1 MAVYIS
7 KQSGLW
13 SSASTW
19 LTAAAGTLTPT
30 ADAGQAPQ
38 SGGGD
43 KIVIARNHIVTYDL
57 IGEFGDQTST
67 YVTTIASNISANAI
81 CLSGGTLKAS
91 RTNNTGLTARGTII
105 IAQSGTL
112 DWGTTIDPL
121 TTTSNIVLNYHT
133 NAAIL
138 STSSGAAGIYLYGSG
153 TSNFYNNIYI
163 NGLNKKRNTYL
174 TVSANNGSNV
184 ISVESVSGWNI
195 GDKLLIQSELLSSI
209 TSVNILSALSST
221 IVGITGLNVEISP
234 VLNIS
239 RSSGRAVSNFSGNIN
254 ITSFNRLYPSYGIF
268 LVEGASSIIDIN
280 NIVLRDIGYTAG
292 WYNYGNGSV
301 AGSIQTTTAPA
312 ALTKA
317 IDNQTVSYTHK
328 SIAIDQTT
336 TVNNNSIVMN
346 GGIPDYTNFND
357 CCIYN
362 NGAAATN
369 IAFNFNNGVLSN
381 ITNCNVF
388 KVPYGYS
395 NGTSVS
401 KTLNFSNC
409 IFDCTNNFTHSNGT
423 NTLVAKF
430 NSNNCNIRSV
440 NGIVGILNANFNFNN
455 CYLEYTKTD
464 GLLAYNDSAYGSL
477 YIKESTLNGGKLKT
491 TASNNIKTTKDFNAW
506 FYNPTTIATSL
517 SSINKY
523 TRFNSDYY
531 ADSDFSTRK
540 RGLNSYRIRP
550 ERTNTK
556 FEVYETIPVNKGV
569 ANRIKGSLRFDSN
582 YGSSNPPSISFVGGG
597 INTTFTCTSTV
608 NTWQDF
614 DYNFIP
620 TLTDDIIVTITGQ
633 STLTSGYIWLDGATF
648 YPIVQEVRHYGFVFD
663 FNQYRTVNTLN
674 TLTENQVSALAN
686 IQNLDYLYDA
696 VTYWSVTNP
705 SLSSYID
712 LVTVNGSLLDFSSR
726 NIVINNT
733 GTAFDYNSATNTI
746 TLDAP
751 TLSAGTNFNSI
762 KTTGTITL
770 STGLISNLNIN
781 ANIIQTI
788 PTNLTGIY
796 MLSSTNTLAYNT
808 NTPIEVEYTNC
819 TMVGVKNDGTAI
831 ITIKRTNSTVTESDA
846 EIVTYAPTLINL
858 TLQGGYIALYD
869 DNSNRQYY
877 QNTDG
882 TIVLPA
888 NATGTWSYKV
898 ARYGYQLISG
908 TFNVNP
914 ALGGIIDISPNYI
927 PDTFINELNITT
939 VSAYTDLN
947 TVAKIHDYLS
957 YYLTTS
963 TGIDYGILDSESF
976 GVLSFYGNLIMSSS
990 ATNVVDYNL
999 SINTLKLKS
1008 SSLNDDYIFVVLS
1021 SFTTDGVYTLGDNL
1035 KIRANNLDSE
1045 LYFNNVDSIVFY
1057 PTESDRDNNTN
1068 AGLSASGT
1076 IYRYKYGSTINGV
1089 TFSDYIY
1096 CRITIGTSIIL
1107 NKTAITNGS
1116 TTIDF
1121 GTVNNIQAILANQR
1135 IINTGVQKASKL
1147 IPHTTNI

>member
-30 ADAGQAPQ
+30 ADSGLSPQ

-43 KIVIARNHIVTYDL
+43 KIIIARNHIVTYDVS
-57 IGEFGDQTST
+57 GEFGDQTST
-67 YVTTIASNISANAI
+67 YVVAILSNISANAI

-91 RTNNTGLTARGTII
+91 RTNNTGLTARGTIF

-138 STSSGAAGIYLYGSG
+138 STSAGAAGIYLYGS
-153 TSNFYNNIYI
+153 TSGNFYNNIYI

-174 TVSANNGSNV
+174 TLSANNGSNV

-195 GDKLLIQSELLSSI
+195 GDKLLIQSEVLSSI
-209 TSVNILSALSST
+209 TSANVLSALSAT
-221 IVGITGLNVEISP
+221 VVGITGLNVGISP
-234 VLNIS
+234 ALNTS
-239 RSSGRAVSNFSGNIN
+239 RSSGRAVSNFSGNVT

-268 LVEGASSIIDIN
+268 LTEGASSIIDIN
-280 NIVLRDIGYTAG
+280 NVVLRDIGYTPG
-292 WYNYGNGSV
+292 WFNYGNGTA
-301 AGSIQTTTAPA
+301 AGSAQTTVANSSIVRSA
-312 ALTKA
+312 DL
-317 IDNQTVSYTHK
+317 QTVGYTHN

-336 TVNNNSIVMN
+336 TVNANSISIN
-346 GGIPDYTNFND
+346 GGIPEYTNFND
-357 CCIYN
+357 FCIIN
-362 NGAAATN
+362 NGAATTN
-369 IAFNFNNGVLSN
+369 VTFNFANGSISN

-388 KVPYGYS
+388 KTAYGYN
-395 NGTSVS
+395 NGSSSTKS
-401 KTLNFSNC
+401 LNFSNC
-409 IFDCTNNFTHSNGT
+409 VFDCTNNFTHSNGT
-423 NTLVAKF
+423 NALVAKF
-430 NSNNCNIRSV
+430 NSNNCNIRSS

-455 CYLEYTKTD
+455 CYLEYKNTD
-464 GLLAYNDSAYGSL
+464 GLLSYNDSAFGSL
-477 YIKESTLNGGKLKT
+477 YVKECTLNGGKLKT
-491 TASNNIKTTKDFNAW
+491 TVSNNIKTTKDFNAW
-506 FYNPTTIATSL
+506 FYNPTTIGNSL
-517 SSINKY
+517 SSVNKY
-523 TRFNSDYY
+523 TRFNSYYY

-556 FEVYETIPVNKGV
+556 FEVYETISVIKNV
-569 ANRIKGSLRFDSN
+569 SSRIKGSLRFDSN

-614 DYNFIP
+614 DYDFLP
-620 TLTDDIIVTITGQ
+620 TSTDDIIVTITGQ
-633 STLTSGYIWLDGATF
+633 STLTSGYVWLDGATF

-663 FNQYRTVNTLN
+663 FNQSRTVNPLT
-674 TLTENQVSALAN
+674 TLTENQVSALSN

-696 VTYWSVTNP
+696 ATYWSVTNP
-705 SLSSYID
+705 SLTSYVD
-712 LVTVNGSLLDFSSR
+712 LVIVNGSLLDFGTR
-726 NIVINNT
+726 NIIINNT

-746 TLDAP
+746 ILDAP

-762 KTTGTITL
+762 KTTGTVTL
-770 STGLISNLNIN
+770 STGLVANLDIN
-781 ANIIQTI
+781 ANIVQNT
-788 PTNLTGIY
+788 PSNLTGIY
-796 MLSSTNTLAYNT
+796 MLSATNTLTYNT
-808 NTPIEVEYTNC
+808 NTPVEVEYTNC

-831 ITIKRTNSTVTESDA
+831 VTIKRTNSTVTESDA
-846 EIVTYAPTLINL
+846 EILTYAPTLINL

-869 DNSNRQYY
+869 DSGNRQYY

-888 NATGTWSYKV
+888 NATGTWSYNI
-898 ARYGYQLISG
+898 ARYGYQLVSG

-1068 AGLSASGT
+1068 AGLSSSGT

-1096 CRITIGTSIIL
+1096 CRITIGASIIL